1 MLRIDGITYHMDLVV
16 HGDNRRSHSIPD
28 HVVMKG
34 DFEFLK
40 HEHKFPHNCWLE
52 FSLDHNVRRNGWC
65 GEYYVLFNVR
75 KLQ

>member
-1 MLRIDGITYHMDLVV
+1 MDLVV

-40 HEHKFPHNCWLE
+40 HEHKLPHKCWLE
-52 FSLDHNVRRNGWC
+52 FSLDHNVRRKWM
-65 GEYYVLFNVR
+65 VW
-75 KLQ
+75 